1 MPLPAATPLCLPL
14 RCLALLRDIARQQ
27 ATSFRLVARA
37 QLWLACLQGTP
48 LKVIAR
54 KSGRDRNNV
63 RSWYRRWDGCAAA
76 LARAEA
82 AGGTDAELRQLLL
95 QHLSDQPRQ
104 GAPPTFTAEQ
114 IVQLIALAC
123 EDPAAASQRPIS
135 HWTPRELAA
144 EAIQRGIVKTISPT
158 SVGRFL
164 KSGGITTASRG
175 VLDGGAG
182 FRETRVRSAS
192 GADL

>member
-135 HWTPRELAA
+135 RWTPRELAA

-164 KSGGITTASRG
+164 KSGGITTASH
-175 VLDGGAG
+175 
-182 FRETRVRSAS
+182 
-192 GADL
+192 